1 MDDLSAAE
9 IIMSVD
15 SDMTD
20 SEFDD
25 ALDLGNDTDED
36 DESSDDDSTSQPP
49 TGQQNVWLPA
59 TRQPPFNTFL
69 GSQGPT
75 NVVDVNNEESPLDY
89 FRLIFT
95 DELLEKVVEETNRYA
110 SQYLSANPLSPSA
123 RAKLWKNVDKD
134 ELMVFLGLVMLTGIF
149 QKKGRFDSYWSKNKL
164 ICTPFFNECMPRN
177 RFQIITSFLH
187 FNDNARLPE
196 NTEDKLYKVRPV
208 YDVIV
213 NRWRDLYN
221 LGEHISID
229 EGMLKWRGRL
239 GFRVYNKDKP
249 IKYGIKSY
257 ILADSSSHYCWN
269 LSMYHRVQN
278 TLKETVA
285 TLLTPKCHFL
295 WHSLYM
301 DNYYNS
307 VAMSELLLTFN
318 IHTVGT
324 LRSNRGEPK
333 EIRAPARLGR
343 GDVIARDNG
352 KVVVLAWKD
361 KRIVK
366 AISTKHDAAVS
377 TVTRRK
383 PRGGGEMEE
392 IEKPN
397 CIVDY
402 NKHMSG
408 VDLLDQMIAYY
419 PCTRRTLK
427 WTKKVFFYLMEIS
440 VHNSFILYKEK
451 STTKSFKTLY
461 KFSMELISQLCL
473 RPNEQSSDDDDA
485 GAPPSKAPRCDPE
498 DRLRGGFK
506 RHEIAL
512 FPATEKK
519 KCPQRGCR
527 VCLKHGNR
535 KDTRYYCLHCGV
547 PLCIIPC
554 FKLYHSVANY

>member
-1 MDDLSAAE
+1 M
-9 IIMSVD
+9 
-15 SDMTD
+15 
-20 SEFDD
+20 
-25 ALDLGNDTDED
+25 
-36 DESSDDDSTSQPP
+36 
-49 TGQQNVWLPA
+49 
-59 TRQPPFNTFL
+59 
-69 GSQGPT
+69 
-75 NVVDVNNEESPLDY
+75 
-89 FRLIFT
+89 
-95 DELLEKVVEETNRYA
+95 
-110 SQYLSANPLSPSA
+110 
-123 RAKLWKNVDKD
+123 
-134 ELMVFLGLVMLTGIF
+134 
-149 QKKGRFDSYWSKNKL
+149 
-164 ICTPFFNECMPRN
+164 
-177 RFQIITSFLH
+177 
-187 FNDNARLPE
+187 
-196 NTEDKLYKVRPV
+196 
-208 YDVIV
+208 
-213 NRWRDLYN
+213 
-221 LGEHISID
+221 
-229 EGMLKWRGRL
+229 
-239 GFRVYNKDKP
+239 
-249 IKYGIKSY
+249 
-257 ILADSSSHYCWN
+257 
-269 LSMYHRVQN
+269 
-278 TLKETVA
+278 
-285 TLLTPKCHFL
+285 
-295 WHSLYM
+295 
-301 DNYYNS
+301 
-307 VAMSELLLTFN
+307 
-318 IHTVGT
+318 
-324 LRSNRGEPK
+324 
-333 EIRAPARLGR
+333 
-343 GDVIARDNG
+343 
-352 KVVVLAWKD
+352 
-361 KRIVK
+361 K

-408 VDLLDQMIAYY
+408 VDLLDQIIAYY